1 MIIAIPKESIADEKR
16 VAIAP
21 ENVAAFLNLGY
32 ELRIESGAGAAADM
46 PDELY
51 QKQGAEIVDDKETLW
66 LAGDLILKVNPPTM
80 EEAKLARAGVTL
92 ICFVYPARNEELIK
106 VLAESKITLL
116 AMDCVPRIS
125 RAQSMDALSSMANV
139 AGYRAVV
146 EASHEFGRFFT
157 GQITAAGK
165 VRCKDFSDRSRCS
178 WACRYWGSQK
188 YGCDCS
194 CF

>member
-1 MIIAIPKESIADEKR
+1 MILTIPKESIADEKR

-21 ENVAAFLNLGY
+21 ENVAAFLKLGY
-32 ELRIESGAGAAADM
+32 ELQIESGAGDSADL
-46 PDELY
+46 PDDLY
-51 QKQGAEIVDDKETLW
+51 AEQGASIIDDKEIVW
-66 LAGDLILKVNPPTM
+66 SSGNLILKVNPPSI
-80 EEAKLARAGVTL
+80 EEANLIREGSTL

-106 VLAESKITLL
+106 VLAERKINLL

-157 GQITAAGK
+157 GQITACLLYTSPSP
-165 VRCKDFSDRSRCS
+165 RD
-178 WACRYWGSQK
+178 
-188 YGCDCS
+188 
-194 CF
+194 